1 MSDPKK
7 PDPMSLRVGD
17 FLVKVVPVGETS
29 DALDTEANRER
40 AQRAEEDQRAAQF
53 GASGEGAGEASQGAA
68 EAAVDEAIEEA
79 RARLK
84 SAGEDA
90 PILVCD
96 PVTGATFTLE

>member
-1 MSDPKK
+1 MSDLKK

-53 GASGEGAGEASQGAA
+53 GAGGEGAGRPHRRQRRQPWTRRSRRRE
-68 EAAVDEAIEEA
+68 
-79 RARLK
+79 RA
-84 SAGEDA
+84 
-90 PILVCD
+90 
-96 PVTGATFTLE
+96 